1 MSTYT
6 HAGVSRRNGTFKVR
20 FSNRDSYVEALVK
33 AGDTDIDMIPLREP
47 MTKEEAIDYLISI
60 DFPNGND
67 EVMDALE
74 DARVRRADRAAVA
87 DKPRKPRK
95 SRTVD
100 PVSIRNQLAQLD
112 AETRGAL
119 LEDLLAQH
127 LANAFD
133 AVDSDADADAAADAG
148 ELEDAVADDTE
159 VDTALMDPVL
169 EDEEAPF

>member
-33 AGDTDIDMIPLREP
+33 AGDTDIDLIPLREP
-47 MTKEEAIDYLISI
+47 MTKEEAIDYLIGI
-60 DFPNGND
+60 DFPDGNA

-74 DARVRRADRAAVA
+74 NARVRRQDRAATA
-87 DKPRKPRK
+87 DKPRRPRK

-100 PVSIRNQLAQLD
+100 PVGIRNQLAKLD
-112 AETRGAL
+112 PEVRGAL

-127 LANAFD
+127 LANAFG
-133 AVDSDADADAAADAG
+133 DAAA
-148 ELEDAVADDTE
+148 EDAEEADDTE
-159 VDTALMDPVL
+159 DAAEIAAAEL